1 MNDDKPRGPRR
12 PSFGGD
18 RPRRSFGD
26 RPARNFDGDRK
37 PYRAREGGGFG
48 GDRKPY
54 RQRDNGA
61 PSSSERSGPRD
72 FHPPRRDFDRPKT
85 PKPAWR
91 QYNRDRDSADER
103 PPARKPYAGSSGPK
117 IETYLPEESRPVL
130 KRPASE
136 LADALAY
143 RWRGG
148 SLKPVA
154 FPHELQLDDL
164 LCVDQQK
171 AALVQNTRQFSRG
184 LPANHALLWGS
195 RGTGKSS
202 LVKALLKAFGAE
214 GLRLVEVPS
223 HDLTALPEIVAP
235 LRGRKERF
243 VLYVDDFS
251 VGANDPALMALKT
264 ALDGGLEA
272 PPENVLIYAT
282 SNRRHLLPELQSENQ
297 QAQAVDGEI
306 HHSEAVEEKIA
317 LSERFGLWL
326 SFYPFNQDQY
336 LEIVARHLQQ
346 LGAVPGD
353 DEVLRAEA
361 LRYALSRGSRS
372 GRVAMQFA
380 RDAAGRRGLPPERRA
395 GEN

>member
-26 RPARNFDGDRK
+26 RPARNSDGDRK
-37 PYRAREGGGFG
+37 PYRAREGGGFS

-54 RQRDNGA
+54 RKRDDGA
-61 PSSSERSGPRD
+61 PAAGERSGPRD
-72 FHPPRRDFDRPKT
+72 FQRPRRDFDRPRSSN
-85 PKPAWR
+85 PSNPGWR

-103 PPARKPYAGSSGPK
+103 PPARKPFARPSGPQV
-117 IETYLPEESRPVL
+117 ETYLPEESRPVL
-130 KRPASE
+130 KRPSTE
-136 LADALAY
+136 LAEAMAY

-148 SLKPVA
+148 ALKPIA

-171 AALVQNTRQFSRG
+171 AALVQNTRQFSRS

-336 LEIVARHLQQ
+336 LEIVRHHLQQ
-346 LGAVPGD
+346 LDANAQDEAVR
-353 DEVLRAEA
+353 EEA

-380 RDAAGRRGLPPERRA
+380 RDWAGKTGLP
-395 GEN
+395 N

>member
-1 MNDDKPRGPRR
+1 MKEDRPRGPRR

-26 RPARNFDGDRK
+26 RPARNSDGERK
-37 PYRAREGGGFG
+37 PFRAREGGGFS

-54 RQRDNGA
+54 RKRDDGA
-61 PSSSERSGPRD
+61 PSSGERSGERSGPRD
-72 FHPPRRDFDRPKT
+72 FQRPRRDFDRPKASN
-85 PKPAWR
+85 PGWR
-91 QYNRDRDSADER
+91 RYNRDRDTADER
-103 PPARKPYAGSSGPK
+103 PPVRKPFAGAGTALRP
-117 IETYLPEESRPVL
+117 ETYRPDEARPVL
-130 KRPASE
+130 KRPSAE
-136 LADALAY
+136 LVEALAY

-148 SLKPVA
+148 ALKPIA
-154 FPHELQLDDL
+154 FPHELELDDL
-164 LCVDQQK
+164 LCVDSQK
-171 AALVQNTRQFSRG
+171 AALVQNTRQFARG

-202 LVKALLKAFGAE
+202 LVKALLKAFGTE

-336 LEIVARHLQQ
+336 LEIVRH
-346 LGAVPGD
+346 
-353 DEVLRAEA
+353 
-361 LRYALSRGSRS
+361 
-372 GRVAMQFA
+372 
-380 RDAAGRRGLPPERRA
+380 
-395 GEN
+395 